1 MGSRYGVRLVAS
13 FAAVGAAGAL
23 LTALLVNIAFGG
35 LLSGYLSEQQ
45 QSREQQLVTLL
56 ADSYA
61 RNGEWRTADLNAL
74 APSVAMNGAEV
85 KVENTAGDVIWDSG
99 TSTAG
104 MGGMMGGGMMHGAVL
119 GPAQRI
125 PITVDDAVVGTAVM
139 QLPSAGSLSVNLAFR
154 DAVTRVLVLGGVGAG
169 LIAILLGAVFARR
182 ATVPV
187 RELTRAAERLA
198 AGNRAVRVEHRSDD
212 EFGAMANAFNSM
224 ADAMAEEDQLR
235 RSFAADVAHELRTP
249 LMILGSHL
257 EAIEDGVIPLG
268 PDAIRSLQEEAQR
281 MSRLVSDLEVLA
293 SADAARF
300 TLERRKTDL
309 GDEARAEVAEF
320 SPLFEE
326 KRIQVAMDVD
336 RAPVEAD
343 PTRLRQIVG
352 NLLSNALKFTPSGGT
367 VRLSV
372 HRQGSRA
379 VLQVAD
385 SGPGISREEIGQI
398 FDRFFRGHGMRAAG
412 SGIGLTV
419 VRELARAHGGDVTAR
434 NGDAGGAVFTIELP
448 LVEPLAPSPAG
459 GVILNPIREEGSRAE
474 PPRSLRVPPAPT
486 SAAARWRRDTRSTTN
501 RSAR

>member
-1 MGSRYGVRLVAS
+1 MRSRYGVRLVAA

-23 LTALLVNIAFGG
+23 LTALLINIAFGG
-35 LLSGYLSEQQ
+35 LLSGYLNQQQ

-61 RNGEWRTADLNAL
+61 RNGEWSTADLDAL
-74 APSVAMNGAEV
+74 VPSVAMNGAEV

-99 TSTAG
+99 ISTG
-104 MGGMMGGGMMHGAVL
+104 GNMMGGMMGGGMMNGAVL

-125 PITVDDAVVGTAVM
+125 PITVGDAVVGTAVV

-154 DAVTRVLVLGGVGAG
+154 DAVNRVLVLGGIGAG
-169 LIAILLGAVFARR
+169 LIAILLGAFFARR

-187 RELTRAAERLA
+187 RELTRTAERLA

-224 ADAMAEEDQLR
+224 ADAMTEEDRLR

-249 LMILGSHL
+249 LMILSSHL

-268 PDAIRSLQEEAQR
+268 PDAIRSLQEEAKR

-300 TLERRKTDL
+300 TLERRMTDL

-320 SPLFEE
+320 APLFEE
-326 KRIQVAMDVD
+326 KRIQVTTDLDRTPVD
-336 RAPVEAD
+336 AD

-352 NLLSNALKFTPSGGT
+352 NLLSNALKFTPSGGG

-372 HRQGSRA
+372 HRQTSHA

-385 SGPGISREEIGQI
+385 SGPGIANEEIGHI
-398 FDRFFRGHGMRAAG
+398 FDRFFRGRGARAAG

-419 VRELARAHGGDVTAR
+419 VRELARAHGGDVMAA
-434 NGDAGGAVFTIELP
+434 NADAGGAVFTIELP
-448 LVEPLAPSPAG
+448 LAAEADNPA
-459 GVILNPIREEGSRAE
+459 VLT
-474 PPRSLRVPPAPT
+474 T
-486 SAAARWRRDTRSTTN
+486 SAAVAG
-501 RSAR
+501 A